1 MPNFGRHREGKYG
14 SINLFYKGVYL
25 SQFPLDSLHTFD
37 ILCKESL
44 KILNPRS
51 ALLNE
56 KKVAK
61 LPLNKK
67 LLLAKA
73 FIETTMMMVK
83 YGKRIKAQDQI
94 LILHTMVMLIQFKVI
109 DNDESSGYLICKKY
123 KGKKK
128 KRMNNLK

>member
-1 MPNFGRHREGKYG
+1 MPNFGRHREGESG

-44 KILNPRS
+44 KILN
-51 ALLNE
+51 E
-56 KKVAK
+56 KQVAK
-61 LPLNKK
+61 LPLKKK
-67 LLLAKA
+67 LFLAKA

-83 YGKRIKAQDQI
+83 CGNRIKAQDQI
-94 LILHTMVMLIQFKVI
+94 LILHTMLMLIQFKVI
-109 DNDESSGYLICKKY
+109 DNDELNGYLICKKY

-128 KRMNNLK
+128 KRINNLK

>member
-14 SINLFYKGVYL
+14 SINLFYKGVYI

-44 KILNPRS
+44 KILD
-51 ALLNE
+51 E
-56 KKVAK
+56 KQVAK
-61 LPLNKK
+61 LPLKKK
-67 LLLAKA
+67 LWLANA

-83 YGKRIKAQDQI
+83 YGKRIKASDQI
-94 LILHTMVMLIQFKVI
+94 LILHTMLMLIQFKVI
-109 DNDESSGYLICKKY
+109 DNDELNGYLICKKY

>member
-14 SINLFYKGVYL
+14 SINLFYKGVYI

-44 KILNPRS
+44 KILD
-51 ALLNE
+51 E
-56 KKVAK
+56 KQVAK
-61 LPLNKK
+61 LPLKKK
-67 LLLAKA
+67 LWLANA

-83 YGKRIKAQDQI
+83 YGKRIKASDQI
-94 LILHTMVMLIQFKVI
+94 LILHTMLMLIQFKVI
-109 DNDESSGYLICKKY
+109 DNDELNGYLICKKY

-128 KRMNNLK
+128 KRINNLK

>member
-44 KILNPRS
+44 KILN
-51 ALLNE
+51 E

-67 LLLAKA
+67 LWLANA

-83 YGKRIKAQDQI
+83 CGNRIKASDQI
-94 LILHTMVMLIQFKVI
+94 LILHTMLMLIQFKVI
-109 DNDESSGYLICKKY
+109 DNDELNGYLICKKY

-128 KRMNNLK
+128 

>member
-1 MPNFGRHREGKYG
+1 MPNFGRHREGESG

-44 KILNPRS
+44 KILN
-51 ALLNE
+51 E
-56 KKVAK
+56 KQVAK
-61 LPLNKK
+61 LPLKKK
-67 LLLAKA
+67 LLLANA

-83 YGKRIKAQDQI
+83 CGNRIKAQDQI
-94 LILHTMVMLIQFKVI
+94 LILHTMLMLIQFKVI
-109 DNDESSGYLICKKY
+109 DNDELNGYLICKKY

-128 KRMNNLK
+128 KRINNLK